1 MRIGETGEEGKQNES
16 EVGMKRRR
24 GGIILSWRLGADGR
38 VFARVYVCWLCVFS
52 FTHFSSGTMPVCWQG
67 TRKSNPTE
75 VWVHH
80 FSKVAAN
87 QVWPLSKRYFC
98 YRCVSSFSRLVKTSL
113 ETITS
118 RISRTMVYTQVRQK
132 VDSKSS
138 TLESCVCLASVRYF
152 TFTYIHNVFIALS
165 IKLFVFA
172 LYVVFAGRLFKARIP
187 IALVDTL
194 YIYWN
199 CLVAE
204 GGGVR
209 PVLIWDTVDFNFN
222 FCTFLSVTDFV
233 GQTSEASTGTASIIV
248 NNAGKCLKLFAVQ
261 MVSHARNQ
269 DCMCV
274 FSVVLLFSSSLCH
287 SRSHTRT
294 INSYWVTIAR
304 WHNICR
310 HINTHTWVRKF
321 THKFIYFSFLS
332 SKGLNGYFSGTF
344 LATVLKVPV

>member
-152 TFTYIHNVFIALS
+152 TFTERFHCFKYKTVCICSLCCVCWSSFQGPNSNSACWHTLHLL
-165 IKLFVFA
+165 KLFG
-172 LYVVFAGRLFKARIP
+172 GRR
-187 IALVDTL
+187 
-194 YIYWN
+194 
-199 CLVAE
+199 

-248 NNAGKCLKLFAVQ
+248 NNAGKGLKLFAVQ